1 MTDCVPFQNFENVHV
16 LHRSGFLRSVMAKL
30 RASETTN
37 ESFPQFADQIAR
49 LVVAKALEYIEYE
62 DNGVM
67 TPTGSEYD
75 GTKLGRRVCG
85 VSILRAGSSMEHIL
99 REWVPSAVFGKV
111 LIQRNE
117 ETAMPHLFF
126 DKLPSFI
133 SECSVILLDPMLATG
148 GSAMTAIKVLLD
160 KGVEPKNIVFC
171 NIVACPE
178 GIAALAK
185 EFPEVTVV
193 TAEVDSHLNEKK
205 YIIPGLGDYGD
216 RYFGTTMY

>member
-1 MTDCVPFQNFENVHV
+1 MSNNFEDLKNVYV
-16 LHRSGFLRSVMAKL
+16 LERTGFLRFVMAQL
-30 RASETTN
+30 RSSETTY

-49 LVVAKALEYIEYE
+49 LVVAKSLEFIHYE
-62 DNGVM
+62 DAGVM
-67 TPTGSEYD
+67 TPTDTEYS

-99 REWVPSAVFGKV
+99 REWVPGAVFGKV

-117 ETAMPHLFF
+117 ETAQPQLFF

-133 SECSVILLDPMLATG
+133 GECSVILLDPMLATG
-148 GSAMTAIKVLLD
+148 GSAKTAIKVLLD
-160 KGVEPKNIVFC
+160 KGVEQKNIVFC

-178 GIAALAK
+178 GIKALAT

-216 RYFGTTMY
+216 RYFGTTQ